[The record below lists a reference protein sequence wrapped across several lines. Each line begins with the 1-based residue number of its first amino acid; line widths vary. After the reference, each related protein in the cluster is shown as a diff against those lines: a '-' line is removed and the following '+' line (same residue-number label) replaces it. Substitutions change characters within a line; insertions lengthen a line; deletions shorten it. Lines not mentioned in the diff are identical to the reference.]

1 MSIINTL
8 TDEQAQVFQAIT
20 HARPSKR
27 RNFFITG
34 GAGSGKSYLLYCLKQ
49 WWSNAGSKL
58 MRPNGHVFF
67 TATTGVASTVFG
79 GQTLHSL
86 FGYNFIRNEKPISDV
101 IRSMP
106 SSVKSVLRTISARNS
121 MLVIDE
127 ISMLTAELFN
137 RASDIFKDLMKSQLP
152 FGGLQV
158 VIFGDFLQLAPI
170 VKSDSNTR
178 TVLQLSDFTFS
189 SQSWKDL
196 NLNFIELSGSIRQ
209 QNDVNFY
216 NFLNE
221 LRLGLFDDYMK
232 HILLK
237 HKSLAKNIESPTKL
251 FARNKDVADEN
262 LKQFDIL
269 CEQGNEN
276 VEFHSLDKF
285 NENLIKSEIVKSW
298 AFGKPNEEQMEKA
311 VDLNLKKL
319 SSRLNDF
326 AEQKFHCV
334 VGGLVMFTQNKPDLG
349 LVNGSKGKII
359 DFSESSHF
367 INVRF
372 GRDEEPIKIIPT
384 KFEIEVLNE
393 KKKPVIIASRLQ
405 YPLRPCWAI
414 TVHRSQGLT
423 IEGIEVSLNFWE
435 YAQLYVT
442 LSRVKNWNSIK
453 ILDISSRFPKPRID
467 LYQWYYSTFH
477 PCRPVTKPL
486 YPLPLEDERIV
497 RNWPSVLKTFDEFS
511 SNIISSVGQ
520 STETVDVLDPVSE
533 EIKED
538 LVEKDVP
545 KIENFNT
552 TSDSVLE
559 LFDNEVVVSGS
570 DSGDDETDDDDDAS
584 SSMNDFV
591 VNDDDECLNNQS
603 VSAIN
608 SDLIFNK
615 PVPKLKK
622 TTVTALPKLRP
633 NLLCRNTLKP
643 NSNLPSLKL
652 SKKLQI
658 MWTLNLST
666 DYQILLVFRQILKKT

>member
-27 RNFFITG
+27 KNFFITG

-49 WWSNAGSKL
+49 WWSNAGSKI
-58 MRPNGHVFF
+58 MRPGGHVFF

-137 RASDIFKDLMKSQLP
+137 RASDIFKDLLKSQLP

-209 QNDVNFY
+209 QGDVNFY

-221 LRLGLFDDYMK
+221 IRLGLFDDYMK

-262 LKQFDIL
+262 LKQFELL

-285 NENLIKSEIVKSW
+285 NEPLIKSEIVKSW

-311 VDLNLKKL
+311 VDLNVKKL

-359 DFSESSHF
+359 DFSETSHF

-393 KKKPVIIASRLQ
+393 KKKACNYSIPIA
-405 YPLRPCWAI
+405 
-414 TVHRSQGLT
+414 
-423 IEGIEVSLNFWE
+423 
-435 YAQLYVT
+435 
-442 LSRVKNWNSIK
+442 
-453 ILDISSRFPKPRID
+453 ISSSF
-467 LYQWYYSTFH
+467 L
-477 PCRPVTKPL
+477 L
-486 YPLPLEDERIV
+486 
-497 RNWPSVLKTFDEFS
+497 
-511 SNIISSVGQ
+511 G
-520 STETVDVLDPVSE
+520 
-533 EIKED
+533 
-538 LVEKDVP
+538 
-545 KIENFNT
+545 
-552 TSDSVLE
+552 
-559 LFDNEVVVSGS
+559 
-570 DSGDDETDDDDDAS
+570 
-584 SSMNDFV
+584 
-591 VNDDDECLNNQS
+591 NNS
-603 VSAIN
+603 
-608 SDLIFNK
+608 
-615 PVPKLKK
+615 P
-622 TTVTALPKLRP
+622 
-633 NLLCRNTLKP
+633 
-643 NSNLPSLKL
+643 
-652 SKKLQI
+652 
-658 MWTLNLST
+658 
-666 DYQILLVFRQILKKT
+666 